1 MTYDIELPPVPHP
14 PSCKKHVLKKGGED
28 EGQTESEMEDSKRRR
43 GVISSG
49 GLSKVVNS
57 CFSLRINQV
66 RVFCGLF
73 IFHFFQFLFIIFVR
87 VVPALV
93 TTHTQHATGPPDR
106 GNQQ

>member
-1 MTYDIELPPVPHP
+1 M
-14 PSCKKHVLKKGGED
+14 D

-49 GLSKVVNS
+49 GLNKVANS
-57 CFSLRINQV
+57 CFSLRINEV
-66 RVFCGLF
+66 KLFCRLF
-73 IFHFFQFLFIIFVR
+73 IFHFLKFPFIIFVR

-93 TTHTQHATGPPDR
+93 TTHTPRATGPPDR